1 MRSRCW
7 QPGLLEGLT
16 PAPFFSTHAA
26 QTSSR
31 HGRRVR
37 PPAVSWPLLGRK
49 KCWHSWHR
57 WILLVATA
65 GSVRSSQADSRIPW
79 YRRKKPPSFVTRTRC
94 KWYWSKRKGFN
105 YEQKFSSM
113 NQQEGFNMIA
123 SMNNWCESV
132 SKWNIAPKW
141 QLQWAKWWLTIE
153 FGGPYSQTSPILIK
167 KTCSICTS
175 KKGDMQ
181 KNKRKE
187 YDVASTLRAAGCLK
201 NSSNR
206 IRPSVHIIAPLR
218 ALCVALLYVLP
229 NDKPKSLK
237 SSNVINLLVIRG
249 FFPKLKENP
258 WKTSIVSA
266 PIFPFY
272 RELKFFYDL
281 WVNPSFLAT
290 HPY

>member
-1 MRSRCW
+1 
-7 QPGLLEGLT
+7 
-16 PAPFFSTHAA
+16 
-26 QTSSR
+26 
-31 HGRRVR
+31 
-37 PPAVSWPLLGRK
+37 
-49 KCWHSWHR
+49 
-57 WILLVATA
+57 
-65 GSVRSSQADSRIPW
+65 
-79 YRRKKPPSFVTRTRC
+79 
-94 KWYWSKRKGFN
+94 
-105 YEQKFSSM
+105 
-113 NQQEGFNMIA
+113 
-123 SMNNWCESV
+123 MNNWCESV

-153 FGGPYSQTSPILIK
+153 FGGPYSQTSPILINK

-258 WKTSIVSA
+258 RKTSIGSA

-272 RELKFFYDL
+272 RELFFFL
-281 WVNPSFLAT
+281 WLVGKSIVFGDTPILALHLRPLVPASGNLKLRELQVFSET
-290 HPY
+290 